1 MAYLK
6 EQHTCMKLSF
16 KARKTALEI
25 QATKLGFILMNKESN
40 SSPLRREAL
49 LITSEENKAS
59 QMCNLTITE
68 AIQIKQQEQ
77 VDDMFSLW
85 YVV

>member
-1 MAYLK
+1 MPYLK
-6 EQHTCMKLSF
+6 EQHTCMKLCF
-16 KARKTALEI
+16 KARQTALEI

-49 LITSEENKAS
+49 LITSEENEAS

-68 AIQIKQQEQ
+68 ASQIKQEQ
-77 VDDMFSLW
+77 VDDIFSL
-85 YVV
+85 